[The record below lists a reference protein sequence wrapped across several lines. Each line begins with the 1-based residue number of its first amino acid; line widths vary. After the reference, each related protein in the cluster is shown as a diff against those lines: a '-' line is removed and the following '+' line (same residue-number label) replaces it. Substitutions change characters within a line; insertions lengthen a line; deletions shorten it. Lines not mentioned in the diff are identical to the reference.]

1 MDCSHVRPL
10 LDEYFEGALPS
21 HPAAQ
26 VHSHL
31 ATCPHCAAELRQI
44 EMISAALEAVP
55 RVAPAADLLRSI
67 SLRTAAL
74 PAPAAR
80 RTASGWRWLA
90 VIAAF
95 SMTGLGLVSYIL
107 PLLISEGLASHVSLA
122 AGIESASVVVQSW
135 FGAAPGILVALWGTL
150 ADLALGCSL
159 AARAVAPTLGLYA
172 AAEVG
177 ILFALVLVLQASRRK
192 RPARQ
197 MMLV

>member
-1 MDCSHVRPL
+1 MDCSHVRSL
-10 LDEYFEGALPS
+10 LDEYFEGTLPS
-21 HPAAQ
+21 HPTAE

-44 EMISAALEAVP
+44 EMISAALEVVP
-55 RVAPAADLLRSI
+55 RVAPAANLLRSI
-67 SLRTAAL
+67 SLRTAEL

-80 RTASGWRWLA
+80 RTAAGWRWLA

-95 SMTGLGLVSYIL
+95 SMAGLGLATYLL
-107 PLLISEGLASHVSLA
+107 PLLISEGLASNVSLA
-122 AGIESASVVVQSW
+122 RCIENAAVVVQSW
-135 FGAAPGILVALWGTL
+135 LATGPDILVALWGEL
-150 ADLALGCSL
+150 ADLARGCSL

-177 ILFALVLVLQASRRK
+177 ILMALVLVLQASRRK

-197 MMLV
+197 MMLI